1 MTKYPLLDEQSVTS
15 FQNSEAIDSF
25 DNIYNHYVNR
35 VYHKCLTMTNDHEMA
50 KDFTQDIFIKVFIK
64 LKTFQNRS
72 AFSTWLYAISHNY
85 CIDHIRSTK
94 RTEPLSDTVMK
105 DVVEQDQSTSEPVV
119 SQYRALS
126 LFINSLPE
134 DEVDMLRLKYEQ
146 GVSVKKISEHYNL
159 SESSVKMRLKRS
171 RDKLRVLCE
180 TAISDQEK
188 QFQKPVKF

>member
-180 TAISDQEK
+180 TAISDKEK